1 MLAITLLDSTLFD
14 DGSILIEYL
23 NACVNIDCTK
33 MELCRTGFKIF
44 FLKTFFKK
52 YVSLFLLSALLLGQ
66 SATKYTVCV

>member
-1 MLAITLLDSTLFD
+1 MLAITSLDSTLFD

-44 FLKTFFKK
+44 FFLNFF
-52 YVSLFLLSALLLGQ
+52 
-66 SATKYTVCV
+66 